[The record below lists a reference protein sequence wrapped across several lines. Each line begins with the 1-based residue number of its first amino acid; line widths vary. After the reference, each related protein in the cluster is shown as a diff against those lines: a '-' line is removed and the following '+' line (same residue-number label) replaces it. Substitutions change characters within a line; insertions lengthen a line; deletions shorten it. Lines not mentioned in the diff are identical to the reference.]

1 MSPQLSKKITAT
13 CSRFEKVYE
22 VGPVFRVE
30 NSNTRRRLFEFT
42 RFDLE
47 IAIHEQVSK

>member
-1 MSPQLSKKITAT
+1 MSPQFSKKMIAT

-42 RFDLE
+42 KLDLE